1 MAQQFSNSSDRLR
14 QFIKA
19 QKVFFVATVTAYS
32 RSSPD
37 NKPAHIIEKSS

>member
-1 MAQQFSNSSDRLR
+1 MAQQFPSISEKLR

-19 QKVFFVATVTAYS
+19 QKIFFVATVTAYS

-37 NKPAHIIEKSS
+37 NKPTHIIEKSS